1 MAELFASPTVE
12 FPPGPTQSVRVR
24 LRTLVFVRWL
34 AIAGQAAALL
44 TVHFWLGHELPLHP
58 TLAAVTAS
66 GLLNLAL
73 TIYRP
78 AARLGDRAAAV
89 LLAWDLVQL
98 AALLYFTGGLTNPFA
113 LLLLAPVIV
122 SATILS
128 RRSTVLLCL
137 LGIALATL
145 LASWHEKLP
154 WPAPGLEFPGLYVSG
169 LWTALTLG
177 AIFLAAYVGSVA
189 IESRQMSDALAATQM
204 ALAREQRLSALGALA
219 AAAAHELG
227 SPLGTIAV
235 IAREI
240 AHDLPKDSEMGA
252 DAALLLKETARC
264 RDILARLAARPEEEG
279 GAPFSRLPL
288 AALLE
293 QAAAPYARDGVNVV
307 VRARGEGGASEPDVA
322 NLPELIP
329 GLGNLIQNAV
339 QFARSQVDIEIG
351 WDERRVTVAITDD
364 GPGFQTAIIERL
376 GEPYLSTRSAEGD
389 HMGLGVFIACT
400 LLERTGAKVEFAN
413 RPAGGASVTVRWLR
427 VRGEG
432 RES

>member
-1 MAELFASPTVE
+1 MAELFASPTIAL
-12 FPPGPTQSVRVR
+12 PPDPTPSVRVR

-154 WPAPGLEFPGLYVSG
+154 WPEPGLEFPGLYVSG

-240 AHDLPKDSEMGA
+240 AHDLPKDSDLGA

-264 RDILARLAARPEEEG
+264 RDILARLAARPEDEG
-279 GAPFSRLPL
+279 GTPFSRLPL

-293 QAAAPYARDGVNVV
+293 QAAAPYAREGVRIA
-307 VRARGEGGASEPDVA
+307 VRTRGETGAGEPDVA
-322 NLPELIP
+322 SLPELIH

-339 QFARSQVDIEIG
+339 QFARAQVDIEIG
-351 WDERRVTVAITDD
+351 WDERRVTVTIADD
-364 GPGFQTAIIERL
+364 GQGFPTAIIERL

-400 LLERTGAKVEFAN
+400 LLERTGARLEFAN
-413 RPAGGASVTVRWLR
+413 RPSGGASVQVRWLR
-427 VRGEG
+427 LRRDG
-432 RES
+432 REA